1 MLYERFEFLGWFEW
15 LAVLLLPGVLVAFA
29 LPLRN
34 LGGWSKLAIGIVLS
48 PLLVAVEFYALRLI
62 NIPFEYLSTVI
73 AVMNLPAIALLYSK
87 RTEFSRPSRRVLI
100 LGAITFFVTVAPL
113 IPQMLDRDV
122 RIFTGHAWMQS
133 DIVHML
139 ADGDLVFEEPELA
152 GIRMGYPPGAHPYQV
167 LLSYSINTPPAASYL
182 WTNLSWLFLI
192 MVLMALIVRE
202 LGGGTY
208 SQLGSF
214 ILLCFGLNVAGYVL
228 FVMLPAAASSEFWSH
243 GPYNYSWIGGDYRI
257 TPWLL
262 KYYFFE
268 QSIFGQA
275 ILAAIILLLIIRRDG
290 QWRLDECVLLS
301 LLLLAEGLIY
311 PAHFPVAVLAVVI
324 AFGART
330 VTAGF
335 DKDLAVKLGA
345 CLVVPVL
352 VTFVYLKFLTLD
364 RVTPSIIL
372 PSWSYHFL
380 KQTLLKTAASFTSMI
395 FLLVAVGISLLH
407 LLRKNLYS
415 PIFLVVGCLACVAM
429 YVFLEIPAPAGEYKF
444 LLLAAVFLTPLAAIS
459 LEIWLT
465 KKTEKRAGPIAIAI
479 CLALLLP
486 GYHKLY
492 TDFPWTPPWGTP
504 KVDSSEFEIRLSP
517 EEELSSLVTAIR
529 ERTTRDTIVVMERSN
544 VHMPTLTHRTL
555 YVSPVQ
561 DKPHPGI
568 FIMSGLLLGT
578 QKGYGKEIIEQRR
591 ITVRTLLNSTDI
603 AETERSL
610 GEIASLG
617 RPMAIVVDPAQ
628 HAFFRAWLINNERG
642 SVIFEDGKRE
652 VWLVGS

>member
-15 LAVLLLPGVLVAFA
+15 LVILLLPGVLVTFA

-34 LGGWSKLAIGIVLS
+34 LGGWSKLVIGVALS
-48 PLLVAVEFYALRLI
+48 PLLVAVEFYALRLLQ
-62 NIPFEYLSTVI
+62 IPFEYLSTVI
-73 AVMNLPAIALLYSK
+73 AVINLPAIALLYSK
-87 RTEFSRPSRRVLI
+87 RNEFSKPSRRVLV
-100 LGAITFFVTVAPL
+100 LGAVTFLVSVAPL
-113 IPQMLDRDV
+113 IPQMWDRDV
-122 RIFTGHAWMQS
+122 RIFTGHSWMQS
-133 DIVHML
+133 DIVYML

-152 GIRMGYPPGAHPYQV
+152 GIRLCYPPAAHPYQA

-182 WTNLSWLFLI
+182 WTNLPWLFLM
-192 MVLMALIVRE
+192 MVVMALIVGE
-202 LGGGTY
+202 LGGGLY

-243 GPYNYSWIGGDYRI
+243 GPYHYSWIGGDYRL

-268 QSIFGQA
+268 HSIFGQT

-290 QWRLDECVLLS
+290 QWRVEECVLLS
-301 LLLLAEGLIY
+301 VLLLAEGLIY
-311 PAHFPVAVLAVVI
+311 PAHFPVAVLTVVI

-330 VTAGF
+330 LTAGF

-345 CLVVPVL
+345 CLVVPIL
-352 VTFVYLKFLTLD
+352 ITFVYLKFLTLD
-364 RVTPSIIL
+364 RVMPSTIL

-380 KQTLLKTAASFTSMI
+380 KQTLLKTAASFTTMI
-395 FLLVAVGISLLH
+395 FLLAAVGVSFMQ
-407 LLRKNLYS
+407 LLRKNLS
-415 PIFLVVGCLACVAM
+415 STIFLVAGCLGCVAM
-429 YVFLEIPAPAGEYKF
+429 YVFLEIPAPAAEYKF
-444 LLLAAVFLTPLAAIS
+444 LLLAGVFLTPLAAVS
-459 LEIWLT
+459 LEAWLT
-465 KKTEKRAGPIAIAI
+465 KKTGQSAGPLAIAI

-486 GYHKLY
+486 GYHKFY

-517 EEELSSLVTAIR
+517 GEELSSLVTAIR
-529 ERTTRDTIVVMERSN
+529 GRTPRDTMVVMERSN
-544 VHMPTLTHRTL
+544 VHLPTLMHRTL

-578 QKGYGKEIIEQRR
+578 QKGYGKEIIERRR

-603 AETERSL
+603 VETERSMA
-610 GEIASLG
+610 EIASLG
-617 RPMAIVVDPAQ
+617 RPMAIVLDPAQ
-628 HAFFRAWLINNERG
+628 HTFFRTWLLKNERA
-642 SVIFEDGKRE
+642 SVIFEDGRRE
-652 VWLVGS
+652 VWLVG